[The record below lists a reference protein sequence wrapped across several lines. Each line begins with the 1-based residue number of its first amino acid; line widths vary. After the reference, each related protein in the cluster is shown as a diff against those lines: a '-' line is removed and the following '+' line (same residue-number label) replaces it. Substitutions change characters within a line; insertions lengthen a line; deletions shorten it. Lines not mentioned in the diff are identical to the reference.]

1 LLAFPSRSAS
11 WLYSVSTSGF
21 FTYFVIMAEN
31 GFWPDRLVGIRN
43 EWNSLAIND
52 LADSYYQEWTY
63 EDRKLLE
70 YTCQAGFLFSVVVVQ
85 WMTAIQVRSRKYSMV
100 QKPLNNHVLNFA
112 LIFETVLAILI
123 IYVPG
128 NSEGLQLAPMS
139 SPIWWLPGLAFSIVL
154 VSYEELRKAIA
165 RKHKGCWVD
174 KETRY

>member
-1 LLAFPSRSAS
+1 MYPLL
-11 WLYSVSTSGF
+11 
-21 FTYFVIMAEN
+21 
-31 GFWPDRLVGIRN
+31 IRN
-43 EWNSLAIND
+43 KWNSLAINH

-112 LIFETVLAILI
+112 LIFETVLALLI

-128 NSEGLQLAPMS
+128 NSEVEIQEKIFYWNTKNISLQGLQLAPMY

-165 RKHKGCWVD
+165 RKHPGAWVD

>member
-1 LLAFPSRSAS
+1 M
-11 WLYSVSTSGF
+11 G
-21 FTYFVIMAEN
+21 
-31 GFWPDRLVGIRN
+31 
-43 EWNSLAIND
+43 
-52 LADSYYQEWTY
+52 Y

-70 YTCQAGFLFSVVVVQ
+70 YTCQSGFLFSVVV
-85 WMTAIQVRSRKYSMV
+85 V

-112 LIFETVLAILI
+112 LIFETVLAFLI
-123 IYVPG
+123 IYIPG

-174 KETRY
+174 K